1 MFWGTR
7 QRAELRI
14 RTHNGSDRATRQP
27 AQIAQLWA
35 LAVGPMRRRMVPR
48 GRWLWMVPWRWWY
61 RLDARCLVRPHQQHG
76 TRGVVDDEASG
87 GAQAVRTETR
97 TITVA
102 SHNQELYPLCYCADD
117 LALYPPPT
125 MNKLRILPSEP
136 RCRGFQYLQG
146 LLVLD
151 LFETSDRVLRDVPL
165 RRTLTCGVHTQG
177 SGCGT
182 ERRVPPD

>member
-1 MFWGTR
+1 
-7 QRAELRI
+7 
-14 RTHNGSDRATRQP
+14 
-27 AQIAQLWA
+27 
-35 LAVGPMRRRMVPR
+35 
-48 GRWLWMVPWRWWY
+48 MVPWRWWY

-136 RCRGFQYLQG
+136 RCRGLQDLQG
-146 LLVLD
+146 LLVCNLLEMSGGSAHPKGPTEQSGGCRFGD
-151 LFETSDRVLRDVPL
+151 LADIGGRDVEERDPRVGGKDPGGGIEAPL
-165 RRTLTCGVHTQG
+165 PCPLDQ
-177 SGCGT
+177 
-182 ERRVPPD
+182 PDNGLHRAQSSHQSQ